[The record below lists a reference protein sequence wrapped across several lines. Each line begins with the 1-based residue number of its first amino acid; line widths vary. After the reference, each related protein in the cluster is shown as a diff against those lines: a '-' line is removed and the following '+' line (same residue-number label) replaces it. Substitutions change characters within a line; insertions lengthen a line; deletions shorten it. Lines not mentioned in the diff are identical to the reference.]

1 MMLIFSRKI
10 ADEYCKK
17 ENQADYYG
25 NDLSDNAGSL
35 DGLSAKKWFDR
46 ADESE

>member
-17 ENQADYYG
+17 ENLQYIKIVIIEGTNTMEDVEIG
-25 NDLSDNAGSL
+25 
-35 DGLSAKKWFDR
+35 R
-46 ADESE
+46 AHV